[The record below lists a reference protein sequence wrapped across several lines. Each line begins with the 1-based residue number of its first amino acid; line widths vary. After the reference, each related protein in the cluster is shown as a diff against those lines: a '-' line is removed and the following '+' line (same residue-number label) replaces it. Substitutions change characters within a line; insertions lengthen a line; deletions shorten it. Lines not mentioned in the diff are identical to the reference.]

1 MTGPQNLFRGMILAL
16 RGDAD
21 WRRHFNLRR
30 DGLQWGLAAMIAMIP
45 LYGIMIYAAQ
55 VNNDA
60 SSQINPALG
69 VIFIAIYIF
78 SFALFA
84 YGTAFFLNQTDDFR
98 PWLIVRSF
106 IAVSLAAIMALLFV
120 LFLIGILPFFIG
132 YWAALVMFIAL
143 LLIDIRLAQT
153 VLGQQWMSSVF
164 IGIGVHITALLLLLG
179 ALASVAY

>member
-1 MTGPQNLFRGMILAL
+1 MVLAL
-16 RGDAD
+16 SGDAQ
-21 WRRHFNLRR
+21 WRDHFNLRR

-45 LYGIMIYAAQ
+45 LYGVMIYAAQ
-55 VNNDA
+55 VNSGA
-60 SSQINPALG
+60 PSQVNPALG

-106 IAVSLAAIMALLFV
+106 IAVSLAVIMALLFG
-120 LFLIGILPFFIG
+120 LYLIGILPFIIG
-132 YWAALVMFIAL
+132 YWAALIMFIGL
-143 LLIDIRLAQT
+143 LLVDIRLAQT
-153 VLGQQWMSSVF
+153 VLGQDWIASVF

-179 ALASVAY
+179 ALASVTY

>member
-1 MTGPQNLFRGMILAL
+1 MILAL

-45 LYGIMIYAAQ
+45 LYGVMTYAMQ
-55 VNNDA
+55 VNSGA
-60 SSQINPALG
+60 VSKINPALG
-69 VIFIAIYIF
+69 VIFIGIYIF

-84 YGTAFFLNQTDDFR
+84 YGAAFFLNQTDDFR

-106 IAVSLAAIMALLFV
+106 IAATLAAVMALLFG
-120 LFLIGILPFFIG
+120 LFLLGILPFIIG
-132 YWAALVMFIAL
+132 YWVSLIMFIAL

-153 VLGQQWMSSVF
+153 ILRQEWMASVF